1 MMDVTT
7 TKVTIL
13 TVLGAIGGVIAYL
26 FGGWTTDLQALLIF
40 MATDY
45 ATGLI
50 LAGVFKKSNKS
61 CSGALESRAGLK
73 GLFRKVGILFCV
85 LVAHW
90 LGQVTCVDFI
100 RTSVIVAFLINESL
114 SIVENLGLMGVPVP
128 DSIKNAIDALK
139 NKK

>member
-1 MMDVTT
+1 MDVTT
-7 TKVTIL
+7 TKITFL
-13 TVLGAIGGVIAYL
+13 TVLGTIGGAIAWL

-40 MATDY
+40 MAVDY

-73 GLFRKVGILFCV
+73 GLFLKVGILMCV
-85 LVAHW
+85 LIAHW
-90 LGQVTCVDFI
+90 LGQVTDVDFI
-100 RTSVIVAFLINESL
+100 RTSVIVAFICNEGI
-114 SIVENLGLMGVPVP
+114 SIIENLGLMGVPVP
-128 DSIKNAIDALK
+128 ESVKNAIDALK